1 MQISF
6 TIKSM
11 KTVLR
16 VVLLQSLAL
25 FLTSQALPGLV
36 ITGGWLTY
44 VLGGILLS
52 ILSFALK
59 PLLQLIAF
67 PLNLITFGLFNCIIN
82 ALLLWVLT
90 ILVAKINVHVFTLP
104 GVSFAGLSIPNI
116 HIYSIIPAY
125 IVIAVILSGITW
137 LLTWIVKS

>member
-1 MQISF
+1 
-6 TIKSM
+6 M

-16 VVLLQSLAL
+16 VVLYQSFAL
-25 FLTSQALPGLV
+25 FLTAQMLPGLR
-36 ITGGWLTY
+36 ILGGWTTY

-67 PLNLITFGLFNCIIN
+67 PLNLLTFGLFNCVIN
-82 ALLLWVLT
+82 AILLWVLT
-90 ILVAKINVHVFTLP
+90 VLVAKIDVHIFSIP
-104 GVSFAGLSIPNI
+104 GVSFLGMTIPNI

-125 IVIAVILSGITW
+125 IVIAVVLSAVTW
-137 LLTWIVKS
+137 ILTWITK

>member
-1 MQISF
+1 
-6 TIKSM
+6 M

-25 FLTSQALPGLV
+25 FLTSQLLPGLV
-36 ITGGWLTY
+36 ITGGWITY

-59 PLLQLIAF
+59 PILQLIAF
-67 PLNLITFGLFNCIIN
+67 PLNIITFGLFNCVIN
-82 ALLLWVLT
+82 AALLWVLT
-90 ILVAKINVHVFTLP
+90 ILVAKINVHVFTMS
-104 GVSFAGLSIPNI
+104 GVSFLGLSIPNI

-125 IVIAVILSGITW
+125 IVIAVTLSAITW